1 MNEKKVS
8 SIPVYSSF
16 VYGDRYNSITASETL
31 DTAFS
36 ARLRTFF
43 QYDKLVASALR
54 NIKMN
59 QNVLQ
64 MGLVFGNE
72 IDQVA
77 QTVGAYGQYDI
88 IDVNPF
94 QVSRNQEKYGSV
106 YPCLHIF
113 EQDAATL
120 KVEKKYDV
128 VLCFLL
134 LQELPVVT
142 KMKVVNN
149 ALNAVKDGGCAV
161 FIDYHNPLYW
171 HPLRYVVRMYN
182 RLRHPFA
189 EKLWDREIDTFAKNK
204 IDFVW
209 RKSTCF
215 GRMFQKVVAT
225 RKNGIGEVA
234 SAEAQDATLEDYFLP
249 DF

>member
-1 MNEKKVS
+1 MGEKKVS
-8 SIPVYSSF
+8 KIPFYSSF
-16 VYGDRYNSITASETL
+16 VYGDIYNSLEASEAL
-31 DTAFS
+31 DTKFS

-43 QYDKLVASALR
+43 QYDRLVASVLR
-54 NIKMN
+54 HIKMN

-88 IDVNPF
+88 IDVNPL
-94 QVSRNQEKYGSV
+94 QVSRNQEKYGAV
-106 YPCLHIF
+106 YPCLHIL
-113 EQDAATL
+113 EQDAAAL
-120 KVEKKYDV
+120 KVQKQYDV

-134 LQELPVVT
+134 LQELPIAT
-142 KMKVVNN
+142 KTKVINN
-149 ALNAVKDGGCAV
+149 ALNAVRDGGCAIFV
-161 FIDYHNPLYW
+161 DYHNPLYA
-171 HPLRYVVRMYN
+171 HPLRYIVRMYN

-189 EKLWDREIDTFAKNK
+189 EKLWDRDIDTFAKNK

-209 RKSTCF
+209 HKSTYF
-215 GRMFQKVVAT
+215 GRMFQKVVAV
-225 RKNGIGEVA
+225 RKNDIREI
-234 SAEAQDATLEDYFLP
+234 SRAETRQKTAEDYFLP